1 MSVIERT
8 IELSEGINR
17 LPWLDQHRQQAR
29 SVMATMVMPARKT
42 EHWLNTPV
50 TRVLNTL
57 TEDNTY
63 DRPESADIQSSY
75 HINDLD
81 ADTLVFVDGE
91 FRSELSDTV
100 AIEGVHLTAFSN
112 ADEHQRVLIAEQL
125 NSVFSQVQSPLNHIF
140 AFQNSSLMKDGALLQ
155 VSKNVCLPRPLRVV
169 HVSTQGS
176 RADLPAHRLLCVL
189 ESGAQASLIEQF
201 VTLGQGE
208 AAFGSHLTEIVL
220 ADNAQLK
227 HYRLSLE
234 TGAAVAIAGVH
245 VSLQRSAVYDAF
257 NIGLG
262 GLCKRTD
269 IHVTHLGEGAQCV
282 LKGVYLPREK
292 QHIDYHTCIE
302 HAVPHCT
309 TDEVF
314 RGIMADESKA
324 VFNGRI
330 HIHPD
335 AQKTLAELSNKNL
348 LLSPKAEIYTKPEL
362 EIYADDV
369 RCAHGAT
376 VSQIDDKALY
386 YMQSRGI
393 SRKEAEVMLSF
404 GFINEL
410 IEQIEI
416 EALVNLLK
424 PLLVG
429 VFVKDSEL
437 KRHIL

>member
-8 IELSEGINR
+8 IELSEDISR
-17 LPWLDQHRQQAR
+17 LPWLDQYRQQAR
-29 SVMATMVMPARKT
+29 AVVASMVMPARKT

-57 TEDNTY
+57 ADESTY
-63 DRPESADIQSSY
+63 DQPETEDIQSSY
-75 HINDLD
+75 RVNDLD

-91 FRSELSDTV
+91 FRSELSDAV
-100 AIEGVHLTAFSN
+100 EVEGITLTAFSG
-112 ADEHQRVLIAEQL
+112 ADDHHRAMITEHLG
-125 NSVFSQVQSPLNHIF
+125 SVFSQVQNPFDHIF
-140 AFQNSSLMKDGALLQ
+140 AYQNNSLIKDGMLLR
-155 VSKNVCLPRPLRVV
+155 VGKNVRLPRPLRVV

-176 RADLPAHRLLCVL
+176 RADLPAHRLLCL
-189 ESGAQASLIEQF
+189 LDSGAQASLIEQF

-208 AAFGSHLTEIVL
+208 ATFGNHLAEISL

-234 TGAAVAIAGVH
+234 TDAAVAIAGVH

-269 IHVTHLGEGAQCV
+269 IHVTHRGEGAQCV

-302 HAVPHCT
+302 HAVPNCT

-437 KRHIL
+437 KRHII